1 MPTLFSRSPVA
12 LRQQSRKKTPPGK
25 ATKSKTA
32 AAGSSA
38 TKKRPEWSPYLT
50 EDNKFALSKD
60 EMLRRKL
67 SLISRHNLFNGELA
81 CVDTGVADYP
91 TTPPLKATRGATAKK
106 GAGKKTRNDRDTLD
120 LVSNTGRIEASLE
133 ENERLELELDLGDS
147 DDDDADD
154 AASDEEDEDDD
165 DDDDDVLSRW
175 VPFSVA
181 FDLRLWSLLTDVFE
195 TSSAG

>member
-1 MPTLFSRSPVA
+1 MFSRSPIA

-25 ATKSKTA
+25 ATKSKTV

-60 EMLRRKL
+60 ELLRRKL

-91 TTPPLKATRGATAKK
+91 KTPPLKATRSATAKK
-106 GAGKKTRNDRDTLD
+106 SVGKKTRNDRDTLD
-120 LVSNTGRIEASLE
+120 LVSNAGRIEASLE

-147 DDDDADD
+147 DDDDDDDDDD
-154 AASDEEDEDDD
+154 ADEEDEDA
-165 DDDDDVLSRW
+165 DDDDVLSRW
-175 VPFSVA
+175 VPSSVVCC
-181 FDLRLWSLLTDVFE
+181 LRVCLVLTYVFASP
-195 TSSAG
+195 TAG